1 VRRERESEKS
11 LRTRCMS
18 NLKEEGGWTDRRGG
32 ETGERERR
40 GEGRRGERRRA
51 REEKVRV

>member
-1 VRRERESEKS
+1 
-11 LRTRCMS
+11 MS